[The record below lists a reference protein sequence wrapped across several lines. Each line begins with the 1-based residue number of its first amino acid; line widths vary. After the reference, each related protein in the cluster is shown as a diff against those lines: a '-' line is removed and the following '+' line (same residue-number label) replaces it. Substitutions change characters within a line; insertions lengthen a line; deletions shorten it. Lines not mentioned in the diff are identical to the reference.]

1 MLKSHRYL
9 IPLLILFFIITFFL
23 IKKFSDKN
31 DYVQNVIT
39 EKIDINQNKIEDKQ
53 ELSVDFIYEDF
64 FIIKDGQ
71 TFGKLIKGYNIS
83 DTEQYKIS
91 QLLNSKIDLT
101 RINIGT
107 EIRITYTR
115 KVDLINIQKI
125 SIIDKKNNEVQVV
138 KDNGIYKIESSSL
151 LSFTKNILKEVA
163 INDSLYKSAINAG
176 IPPNIIMQFV
186 NLYGFDVDFQREI
199 RNGNKIKVYYEVFLD
214 SKHNIKKAGNIKF
227 ASLILCLLS
236 KKTS

>member
-71 TFGKLIKGYNIS
+71 TFGNLIKSYNIS
-83 DTEQYKIS
+83 DTEQYKI
-91 QLLNSKIDLT
+91 
-101 RINIGT
+101 
-107 EIRITYTR
+107 
-115 KVDLINIQKI
+115 
-125 SIIDKKNNEVQVV
+125 
-138 KDNGIYKIESSSL
+138 
-151 LSFTKNILKEVA
+151 
-163 INDSLYKSAINAG
+163 
-176 IPPNIIMQFV
+176 
-186 NLYGFDVDFQREI
+186 
-199 RNGNKIKVYYEVFLD
+199 
-214 SKHNIKKAGNIKF
+214 
-227 ASLILCLLS
+227 
-236 KKTS
+236 